1 MRRIDDGKR
10 PRAAAQMGQYFN
22 EISGADPILND
33 EVAAVRV
40 EGGTYRSIL

>member
-10 PRAAAQMGQYFN
+10 SRAAAQMGQYFN